1 MEFMVLRRANQ
12 STERGIQPPA
22 LEPGTF
28 LRPSNEALR
37 LSRRN
42 GVWSEVPGPFPPKEL
57 VAGFVLLQAESR
69 EDIVDQVRW
78 WPLFDSGAV
87 YEIRDAGW
95 PGAGVGFD
103 FDERGTAAG
112 TIPQRQPAL
121 TRYVIFLRADAATE
135 FEMAPAPEFIERINQ
150 HNEDGV
156 QQGVLL
162 AGAGLK
168 ATASA
173 ARVHYANSKT
183 TVVDGPFGEVKELIA
198 GYWVLQAASR
208 AEAVAWAKAYPY
220 PQPGDITLEIREA
233 CERKS
238 HVEFTPEMVKAE
250 ERLRAEL
257 LEAGMRNAFSNATRG
272 G

>member
-28 LRPSNEALR
+28 LRPSVEAVR
-37 LSRRN
+37 LQRHD
-42 GVWSEVPGPFPPKEL
+42 GAWTELKGPFPPREL
-57 VAGFVLLQAESR
+57 VAGFVLLEAESR
-69 EDIVDQVRW
+69 EDIIEQVRW

-87 YEIRDAGW
+87 YEIRDAGC
-95 PGAGVGFD
+95 PGNCVG

-112 TIPQRQPAL
+112 TLPKRNEDL
-121 TRYVIFLRADAATE
+121 TRYVIFLRSDVDSE
-135 FEMAPAPEFIERINQ
+135 FNVEPPPEVIDVMNSY
-150 HNEDGV
+150 NEAGV

-162 AGAGLK
+162 AGEGLK
-168 ATASA
+168 GSGSA
-173 ARVHYANSKT
+173 ARVHYANSQT
-183 TVVDGPFGEVKELIA
+183 SVVDGPFTEVKELIA
-198 GYWVLQAASR
+198 GYWMIQAASR
-208 AEAVAWAKAYPY
+208 EEAIAWAKSYPY

-233 CERKS
+233 CERID

-257 LEAGMRNAFSNATRG
+257 LEAGLRNAFSKAARG

>member
-28 LRPSNEALR
+28 LRPSAEAVRLLR
-37 LSRRN
+37 RD
-42 GVWSEVPGPFPPKEL
+42 GEWSEVHGPFPPREL
-57 VAGFVLLQAESR
+57 VAGFVQLEAESR
-69 EDIVDQVRW
+69 EDIVEQVRW

-87 YEIRDAGW
+87 YEIRDAGC
-95 PGAGVGFD
+95 PGACLG

-112 TIPQRQPAL
+112 TIPDRKQEL
-121 TRYVIFLRADAATE
+121 TRYVVFLRSDAE
-135 FEMAPAPEFIERINQ
+135 LESDLAPPPEVIDVMNAA
-150 HNEDGV
+150 NEAGV

-162 AGAGLK
+162 AGEGLMGSS
-168 ATASA
+168 SA
-173 ARVHYANSKT
+173 VRVHYANSKT
-183 TVVDGPFGEVKELIA
+183 SVVDGPFTEIKELIA
-198 GYWVLQAASR
+198 GYWMLQAASR
-208 AEAVAWAKAYPY
+208 EAAIAWAKAYPY
-220 PQPGDITLEIREA
+220 PMPGDLILEIREA

-238 HVEFTPEMVKAE
+238 HAEFTPEMVAAE

-257 LEAGMRNAFSNATRG
+257 LEAGLRNAFSKAARG

>member
-22 LEPGTF
+22 LEPGIF
-28 LRPSNEALR
+28 LRPSEEAVRLLR
-37 LSRRN
+37 RD
-42 GVWSEVPGPFPPKEL
+42 GVWSEVNGPFPPKEL
-57 VAGFVLLQAESR
+57 VAGFVLLEAASR

-87 YEIRDAGW
+87 YEIRDAGC
-95 PGAGVGFD
+95 PGNCVG

-112 TIPQRQPAL
+112 TLPQRQEELP
-121 TRYVIFLRADAATE
+121 RYVVFLRSDADSEADAVPPPDVIDV
-135 FEMAPAPEFIERINQ
+135 MNQ
-150 HNEDGV
+150 RNEAGV

-162 AGAGLK
+162 AGEGLK
-168 ATASA
+168 GTASS

-183 TVVDGPFGEVKELIA
+183 SVVDGPFTEVKELIA
-198 GYWVLQAASR
+198 GYWMLQARSQQ
-208 AEAVAWAKAYPY
+208 EAIAWAKAYPY

-257 LEAGMRNAFSNATRG
+257 LEAEMRNAFSKAARG

>member
-28 LRPSNEALR
+28 LRPSAEAVR
-37 LSRRN
+37 LQRRN
-42 GVWSEVPGPFPPKEL
+42 GEWTEVQGPFPPKEL

-69 EDIVDQVRW
+69 EDIIDQVRW

-87 YEIRDAGW
+87 YEIRDAGC
-95 PGAGVGFD
+95 PGNCVG

-112 TIPQRQPAL
+112 TLPQRKEAL
-121 TRYVIFLRADAATE
+121 TRYVIFLRADGYTE
-135 FEMAPAPEFIERINQ
+135 SNAVPPPEVIDVLNQ
-150 HNEDGV
+150 QNEAGV

-162 AGAGLK
+162 AGEALK
-168 ATASA
+168 GTASA

-183 TVVDGPFGEVKELIA
+183 SVVDGPFSEVKELIA
-198 GYWVLQAASR
+198 GYWMLQAASLK
-208 AEAVAWAKAYPY
+208 EALAWARAYPY

-238 HVEFTPEMVKAE
+238 HAEFTPEMVKAE

>member
-28 LRPSNEALR
+28 LRPSAEAVR
-37 LSRRN
+37 LHRRD
-42 GVWSEVPGPFPPKEL
+42 GEWTEVRGPFSPKEL
-57 VAGFVLLQAESR
+57 VAGFVLLEAESR
-69 EDIVDQVRW
+69 EDIIEQVRW

-87 YEIRDAGW
+87 YEIRDAGC
-95 PGAGVGFD
+95 PGNCIG

-112 TIPQRQPAL
+112 TIPQRQETL
-121 TRYVIFLRADAATE
+121 TRYVVFLRSDADAEAD
-135 FEMAPAPEFIERINQ
+135 AVPPPEVIDVMNQ
-150 HNEDGV
+150 HNESGV
-156 QQGVLL
+156 QRGVLL
-162 AGAGLK
+162 AGEGLK
-168 ATASA
+168 GSGSA

-183 TVVDGPFGEVKELIA
+183 TVVDGPFTEVKELIA
-198 GYWVLQAASR
+198 GYWMLQAASQQ
-208 AEAVAWAKAYPY
+208 EAIAWAKAYPY

-233 CERKS
+233 CERKL

-257 LEAGMRNAFSNATRG
+257 LEAGMRNAFSKASRG

>member
-28 LRPSNEALR
+28 LRPSAQAVRLLR
-37 LSRRN
+37 RD
-42 GVWSEVPGPFPPKEL
+42 GEWSEVRGPFPPKEL
-57 VAGFVLLQAESR
+57 VAGFVLLEADSR
-69 EDIVDQVRW
+69 EDIIEQVRW

-87 YEIRDAGW
+87 YEIRDAGC
-95 PGAGVGFD
+95 PGNCVG

-112 TIPQRQPAL
+112 TIPQRKEEL
-121 TRYVIFLRADAATE
+121 TRYVVFLRSDADTE
-135 FEMAPAPEFIERINQ
+135 SDAVPPPEVIDVMNQ

-162 AGAGLK
+162 AGEGLK
-168 ATASA
+168 GTTGA

-183 TVVDGPFGEVKELIA
+183 TVVDGPFTEVKELIA
-198 GYWVLQAASR
+198 GYWMLQAASME
-208 AEAVAWAKAYPY
+208 EAIAWAKSYPY
-220 PQPGDITLEIREA
+220 PQPGDITLEVREA
-233 CERKS
+233 CERVS
-238 HVEFTPEMVKAE
+238 HTEFTQEMVAAE
-250 ERLRAEL
+250 ARLRAEL
-257 LEAGMRNAFSNATRG
+257 LEAGLRNAFSKAARG